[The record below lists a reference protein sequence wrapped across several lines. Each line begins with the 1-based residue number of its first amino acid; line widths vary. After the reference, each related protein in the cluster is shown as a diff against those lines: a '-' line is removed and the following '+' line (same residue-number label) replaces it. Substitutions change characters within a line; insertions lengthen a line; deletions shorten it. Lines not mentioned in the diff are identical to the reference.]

1 MKKAVLNI
9 VTLSLVLCLLF
20 SCASTSE
27 IVENEDVT
35 PSTVIEETIKEDIK
49 DNKEPL
55 LEISKK
61 KEESAPVPVES
72 TVVEESANVSES
84 EVVAPV
90 EEEPNVSTDVIV
102 EPQEE
107 LEAEVLPSDEELP
120 DAENAPSEVENTDQV
135 EEEPSLDNANMDIV
149 EETPSVEDSE
159 ETENVEAI
167 PEEVETAAP
176 VVEEVVTPLEE
187 EPKTEKEAAAPV
199 VTTVPKA
206 DSTDD
211 STNAISFPK
220 PVWDDAVSPA
230 FLQALAVVIVSTV
243 VFTIAVAIR
252 GANKMKLQKGISISL
267 ALLFPALAIIVST
280 LVVGWSYMWLGYL
293 ILLMTYFI
301 FRARWRDSS
310 FT

>member
-72 TVVEESANVSES
+72 TVVEESANNSES

-107 LEAEVLPSDEELP
+107 LEAEVIPSDEELP

-135 EEEPSLDNANMDIV
+135 EEEPSLDNANMDV
-149 EETPSVEDSE
+149 VDETPTIEVPE
-159 ETENVEAI
+159 EAVEAK

-176 VVEEVVTPLEE
+176 VAEEVVTPLEE